1 MVTRALDDSVSPPAT
16 LKTTP
21 PPESSQSQPG
31 WVPTSADLG
40 LPLLIA
46 PLANKIMIAGKSAC
60 SSSPLGIRSDKSFNR
75 LPRNLV
81 CRH

>member
-1 MVTRALDDSVSPPAT
+1 MVTMALDDSVSPVT
-16 LKTTP
+16 LKTLP
-21 PPESSQSQPG
+21 PPVTLSRSLAGFLLS
-31 WVPTSADLG
+31 VNLG

-46 PLANKIMIAGKSAC
+46 PLGNKIMIAGKSTR

-81 CRH
+81 CRP